1 MRAGDLLAE
10 VSSSRE
16 LLSAAATRLTREKS
30 KAQGSRTAVFSLGL
44 GEV

>member
-16 LLSAAATRLTREKS
+16 LLSAATRLTREKS